1 MELDAIVTDPAV
13 PAAGDFDRF
22 FRELFPRVARTAA
35 LVARDRQLGPD
46 LAQEAFARLYER
58 WDRMESVDHAR
69 NFAFRV
75 AVNLAKSHLR
85 RRQATSFGLVSPLE
99 RRDADPAARSVDWLG
114 MVDALAAL
122 SGRQRSCVV
131 LVDYADMDAAT
142 VAEILG
148 MAEPTVRVHLMR
160 GRRVLRE
167 RLGMQMEED
176 DR

>member
-22 FRELFPRVARTAA
+22 FLELFPRVARTAA

-46 LAQEAFARLYER
+46 LAQEAF
-58 WDRMESVDHAR
+58 
-69 NFAFRV
+69 
-75 AVNLAKSHLR
+75 
-85 RRQATSFGLVSPLE
+85 
-99 RRDADPAARSVDWLG
+99 
-114 MVDALAAL
+114 
-122 SGRQRSCVV
+122 
-131 LVDYADMDAAT
+131 
-142 VAEILG
+142 
-148 MAEPTVRVHLMR
+148 VRVHLMR